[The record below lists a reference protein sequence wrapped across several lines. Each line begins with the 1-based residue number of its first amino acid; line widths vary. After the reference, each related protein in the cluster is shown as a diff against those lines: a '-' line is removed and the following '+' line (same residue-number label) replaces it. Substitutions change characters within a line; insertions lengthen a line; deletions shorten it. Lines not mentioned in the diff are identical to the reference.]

1 MRLPTEAATVPLAAM
16 TATLSIYQTLA
27 LPSPWTK
34 AKEPLPLVIYGAA
47 GAVGAFAVKL
57 ACLSNIHPLICV
69 AGNGADF
76 VETMID
82 RSKGDTIVDY
92 RGGDDATVEALKKA
106 LNGQPLYY
114 ALDAVS
120 NETSYINICKV
131 LDIQKGKLCLVLPD
145 KSYEEIPKTVEWA
158 VTRVGHTH
166 EDIGLESG
174 ARLLA
179 RAFFRLF
186 TDGLSEGWF
195 KAHPYEVVPGGLEG
209 IQTGLENLR
218 DGKASA
224 VKYVF
229 RIAETPGLESSS

>member
-1 MRLPTEAATVPLAAM
+1 MTAVFALYQNLGLPT
-16 TATLSIYQTLA
+16 
-27 LPSPWTK
+27 PWTK
-34 AKEPLPLVIYGAA
+34 AKDPLPLVIYGAA

-57 ACLSNIHPLICV
+57 ASLSNIHPLICV
-69 AGNGADF
+69 AGRGADF
-76 VETMID
+76 VETLID

-92 RGGDDATVEALKKA
+92 RGGDEATVEGLKQALK
-106 LNGQPLYY
+106 GQTLYH
-114 ALDAVS
+114 AFDAVS
-120 NETSYINICKV
+120 ENNSYVNISKV
-131 LDIQKGKLCLVLPD
+131 LDNQSGKICLVLPG
-145 KSYEEIPKTVEWA
+145 KSYDEIPKTVQWE

-166 EDIGLESG
+166 DDTGLESG

-209 IQTGLENLR
+209 IQTGLTNLR

-229 RIAETPGLESSS
+229 RIGETPGLESS